1 MDKSPAYVT
10 LCEKAAEVQKQ
21 WRQEH
26 GDVFVDE
33 GGRITC
39 WVSGVHDAR
48 SIRQGVRIKRSAEAN
63 VIRLQRVTWL
73 PRLDQLIELAQVPG
87 KRYERITQA
96 FFDWTKQDY
105 GYMPGEPRTI
115 FASLEQVW
123 LAFVMQRKFDKGWD
137 GLRWKRVRT

>member
-10 LCEKAAEVQKQ
+10 MCEKAAEVQEH

-26 GDVFVDE
+26 GDVFLGE
-33 GGRITC
+33 QGRITC
-39 WVSGVHDAR
+39 WVAGVHDTKP
-48 SIRQGVRIKRSAEAN
+48 IRQGMCIERSSDDKL
-63 VIRLQRVTWL
+63 IRLRKYIWL

-87 KRYERITQA
+87 KRYERITQD
-96 FFDWTKQDY
+96 FFEWTKREY
-105 GYMPGEPRTI
+105 PFSSGEPRHI
-115 FASLEQVW
+115 FGSLEQIW